1 MRAARLHEYGE
12 VLHLDEVPTPELRGP
27 HDAIVQIGGAGV
39 CRTDLHIIEGMLR
52 GVIEAELP
60 YTLGHENAGWV
71 EAVGD
76 AVSSVR
82 VGDAVIVHPAITC
95 GVCAGCQRGEDMY
108 CSQQQMPGFNTDG
121 GFAEYL
127 RTTERALVALPESLR
142 PAEVAPYADAGL
154 AAYRAVKKAARHL
167 QAGQSV
173 AVIGVGGLGHIAV
186 QALHALT
193 PATVIALDRSEP
205 ALDLAQDLGVDHVV
219 RAGDQAAETVR
230 DISRGGV
237 NAVLDF
243 VGEQETPAQA
253 IAMLAPGGSY
263 YVIGYGGRLDVP
275 LADLLAREIS
285 IVTNLVGTHTE
296 LEELIALAAAE
307 KVRLETETYPLSHIN
322 DALEALDQGDLRGRA
337 VITPD

>member
-12 VLHLDEVPTPELRGP
+12 VLHLDDVPTPELRGH
-27 HDAIVQIGGAGV
+27 HDVIVRIGGAGV
-39 CRTDLHIIEGMLR
+39 CRTDLHIVEGMLR
-52 GVIEAELP
+52 GLIEAELP

-127 RTTERALVALPESLR
+127 RTTERALVALPQSLR

-205 ALDLAQDLGVDHVV
+205 ALDLARDLGVEHVV
-219 RAGDQAAETVR
+219 TADDQAAETVR
-230 DISRGGV
+230 ELSGGGV

-243 VGEQETPAQA
+243 VGEQDTPAQA
-253 IAMLAPGGSY
+253 IAMLGPGGSY

-296 LEELIALAAAE
+296 LEELIALAAAQ
-307 KVRLETETYPLSHIN
+307 KVRLETQTYPLSHIN
-322 DALEALDQGDLRGRA
+322 DALETLNQGKLRGRA
-337 VITPD
+337 VITPG

>member
-1 MRAARLHEYGE
+1 MRAARLHEYGQP
-12 VLHLDEVPTPELRGP
+12 LQLDDVVTPELRG
-27 HDAIVQIGGAGV
+27 HQDVIVRVGGAGV

-76 AVSSVR
+76 AVSSVGI
-82 VGDAVIVHPAITC
+82 GDAVIVHPAITC

-108 CSQQQMPGFNTDG
+108 CSRQQMPGFNLDG

-127 RTTERALVALPESLR
+127 RTSERALVALPESLE
-142 PAEVAPYADAGL
+142 PVEVAPYADAGL
-154 AAYRAVKKAARHL
+154 AAYRAAKKAARHL
-167 QAGQSV
+167 QAGQTV

-186 QALHALT
+186 QVLHALT
-193 PATVIALDRSEP
+193 PATVIAIDRSDL
-205 ALDLAQDLGVDHVV
+205 ALDLAHELGVEHVV
-219 RAGDQAAETVR
+219 DANDDAAETVR
-230 DISRGGV
+230 ELSGGGV

-243 VGEQETPAQA
+243 VGEQDTPAQA

-275 LADLLAREIS
+275 LADLLGRELS
-285 IVTNLVGTHTE
+285 IVTNLVGTHAE
-296 LEELIALAAAE
+296 LEELMALAE
-307 KVRLETETYPLSHIN
+307 EQKVRLETKAYPLSQIN
-322 DALEALDQGDLRGRA
+322 DALEALNQGNLRGRA
-337 VITPD
+337 VITPG